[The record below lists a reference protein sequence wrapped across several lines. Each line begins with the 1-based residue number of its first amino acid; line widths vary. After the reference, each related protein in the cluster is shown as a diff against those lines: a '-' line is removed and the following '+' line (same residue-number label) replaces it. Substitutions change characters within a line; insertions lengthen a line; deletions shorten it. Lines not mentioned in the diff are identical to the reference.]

1 MFLRCLAA
9 LLAMIP
15 LHYVWEE
22 GLPAK
27 HFHGAVFQFLMYK
40 NLFFL
45 FPFSA
50 LLGALFLMSHWRPA
64 RIHRARLLRSR

>member
-1 MFLRCLAA
+1 MFLQCLAA

-40 NLFFL
+40 NLLFL
-45 FPFSA
+45 LPFSA
-50 LLGALFLMSHWRPA
+50 SVGALVLISHWRPA
-64 RIHRARLLRSR
+64 RIQF

>member
-27 HFHGAVFQFLMYK
+27 HFHGAVFQYLMYK
-40 NLFFL
+40 NSLFL

-50 LLGALFLMSHWRPA
+50 SFGALVLMDH
-64 RIHRARLLRSR
+64 

>member
-1 MFLRCLAA
+1 MFLLRCLAA

-27 HFHGAVFQFLMYK
+27 HFHGAGLQFLMYK
-40 NLFFL
+40 NSLLL

-50 LLGALFLMSHWRPA
+50 SLGALVLMSH
-64 RIHRARLLRSR
+64 

>member
-1 MFLRCLAA
+1 MSLRCLAA

-15 LHYVWEE
+15 LHYVGEE

-40 NLFFL
+40 YLLFM
-45 FPFSA
+45 FP
-50 LLGALFLMSHWRPA
+50 LQHYWA
-64 RIHRARLLRSR
+64 RRCL